1 MKQHGGNRPCTRGDG
16 SADGRR
22 EMRSA
27 SSSSKARERWSCVPR
42 RAVVVVAVGASFMV
56 APAARA
62 DCSLVGP
69 SCVIATVE
77 EVVDPATEITD
88 PILEEVTEVT
98 DPVEETVGGLVDNV
112 VEETVGPII
121 DEVEE
126 TVGPIIDEVGAP
138 VPDPSVE
145 VIEPSSPGVPSVD
158 PPTERVD
165 VGRSGFVEPT
175 VPVPALV
182 GSPFVP
188 NLELSSTDEARNGPT
203 PPAERS
209 GLSLEDVVK
218 GLTFPLALALI
229 VGAFLLAQDR
239 IDRRDPRLALAP
251 LGPDILPFT

>member
-1 MKQHGGNRPCTRGDG
+1 
-16 SADGRR
+16 
-22 EMRSA
+22 
-27 SSSSKARERWSCVPR
+27 
-42 RAVVVVAVGASFMV
+42 MV
-56 APAARA
+56 MAPAARA
-62 DCSLVGP
+62 DCLVTGP
-69 SCVIATVE
+69 SCVIETVE
-77 EVVDPATEITD
+77 EVVDPATEVTD
-88 PILEEVTEVT
+88 PVLEEVTEVT
-98 DPVEETVGGLVDNV
+98 DPVVGTVGGLVENV
-112 VEETVGPII
+112 
-121 DEVEE
+121 VEE

-138 VPDPSVE
+138 VPGPSVE
-145 VIEPSSPGVPSVD
+145 VTEDPSPGVPSVD
-158 PPTERVD
+158 PDDRRVD
-165 VGRSGFVEPT
+165 VGRGSFVEPT

-188 NLELSSTDEARNGPT
+188 NLELSSTDEARIGPT

>member
-1 MKQHGGNRPCTRGDG
+1 MKQHGGNRLCARGDG
-16 SADGRR
+16 SADGRW

-27 SSSSKARERWSCVPR
+27 SSSSKAEEGLSCAPKQ
-42 RAVVVVAVGASFMV
+42 AVVVLAAGAFFMV
-56 APAARA
+56 MAPAARA
-62 DCSLVGP
+62 DCLVTDP
-69 SCVIATVE
+69 SCVIETVE
-77 EVVDPATEITD
+77 EVIDPSTEVTD
-88 PILEEVTEVT
+88 PIPEEVTEVT
-98 DPVEETVGGLVDNV
+98 DPVVGTAGGLVENV
-112 VEETVGPII
+112 
-121 DEVEE
+121 VEE

-138 VPDPSVE
+138 VPGPSVE
-145 VIEPSSPGVPSVD
+145 VTEPPSPGVPSVD

-182 GSPFVP
+182 GNRFAP
-188 NLELSSTDEARNGPT
+188 NLELSSADEARIGPS

-229 VGAFLLAQDR
+229 VGAFLLAQHRMDR
-239 IDRRDPRLALAP
+239 NDPRLALAP

>member
-1 MKQHGGNRPCTRGDG
+1 
-16 SADGRR
+16 
-22 EMRSA
+22 MRSA
-27 SSSSKARERWSCVPR
+27 SSSSRAEEGLSCVPK
-42 RAVVVVAVGASFMV
+42 RAVVVLAVGAFFVVM

-62 DCSLVGP
+62 DCLATDP
-69 SCVIATVE
+69 SCGIETVQ
-77 EVVDPATEITD
+77 EVVDPATEVSD
-88 PILEEVTEVT
+88 PVLEEVTEVT
-98 DPVEETVGGLVDNV
+98 DPVVGSVGGAVENV
-112 VEETVGPII
+112 
-121 DEVEE
+121 VEE

-138 VPDPSVE
+138 VPGPSVE
-145 VIEPSSPGVPSVD
+145 IIEPASPGVSPVD

-165 VGRSGFVEPT
+165 VGRSSIVERTIPA
-175 VPVPALV
+175 PALV

-188 NLELSSTDEARNGPT
+188 NMPDLELSSTDEARMGPT

-251 LGPDILPFT
+251 LGPDVLPFT

>member
-1 MKQHGGNRPCTRGDG
+1 
-16 SADGRR
+16 
-22 EMRSA
+22 
-27 SSSSKARERWSCVPR
+27 
-42 RAVVVVAVGASFMV
+42 MV
-56 APAARA
+56 MAPAARA
-62 DCSLVGP
+62 DCTLAAP
-69 SCVIATVE
+69 SCVIDSVE
-77 EVVDPATEITD
+77 EIVDPPTEITV
-88 PILEEVTEVT
+88 PVQEEVTEVT
-98 DPVEETVGGLVDNV
+98 DPVVGTVGGLVDNV
-112 VEETVGPII
+112 
-121 DEVEE
+121 DE

-138 VPDPSVE
+138 VPGPSVE
-145 VIEPSSPGVPSVD
+145 IIEPASPGVSPAD

-165 VGRSGFVEPT
+165 VGRSSFVGRT
-175 VPVPALV
+175 VPVPALA

-188 NLELSSTDEARNGPT
+188 NLELSSADEARIGPT

>member
-1 MKQHGGNRPCTRGDG
+1 MK
-16 SADGRR
+16 
-22 EMRSA
+22 RSA
-27 SSSSKARERWSCVPR
+27 SSSSKARERWSCVPKP
-42 RAVVVVAVGASFMV
+42 AVVVVAVGASFMV
-56 APAARA
+56 MAPAARA
-62 DCSLVGP
+62 DCSLADP
-69 SCVIATVE
+69 SCVINTVE
-77 EVVDPATEITD
+77 EVVDPATEISD
-88 PILEEVTEVT
+88 PVPEEVTEVT
-98 DPVEETVGGLVDNV
+98 DPVVGTVGGLVDNV
-112 VEETVGPII
+112 DEAVDPII
-121 DEVEE
+121 DDVEE

-138 VPDPSVE
+138 VPGSSVE
-145 VIEPSSPGVPSVD
+145 IIEPPSPGVPPVN

-165 VGRSGFVEPT
+165 VGRSSFVGRT
-175 VPVPALV
+175 VPVPALA

-188 NLELSSTDEARNGPT
+188 NLELSSADEARIGPT

>member
-1 MKQHGGNRPCTRGDG
+1 
-16 SADGRR
+16 
-22 EMRSA
+22 MRSA
-27 SSSSKARERWSCVPR
+27 SSSSKAEERLSCVPR
-42 RAVVVVAVGASFMV
+42 RAVVVLAVGASFLVM

-62 DCSLVGP
+62 DCPVTDP
-69 SCVIATVE
+69 SCVIETVQ
-77 EVVDPATEITD
+77 EVVDPATEVTD
-88 PILEEVTEVT
+88 PVLEEVTEVT
-98 DPVEETVGGLVDNV
+98 DPAVGTVGGLVENG
-112 VEETVGPII
+112 VE
-121 DEVEE
+121 D

-138 VPDPSVE
+138 VPGPSVG
-145 VIEPSSPGVPSVD
+145 VTEPPSPGVPSVD
-158 PPTERVD
+158 PDDGRAD
-165 VGRSGFVEPT
+165 VGRSSFVDRT
-175 VPVPALV
+175 VPAPALV
-182 GSPFVP
+182 GSPFVPNVP

>member
-1 MKQHGGNRPCTRGDG
+1 MK
-16 SADGRR
+16 
-22 EMRSA
+22 RSA

-42 RAVVVVAVGASFMV
+42 RAVVVLAVGASFMV
-56 APAARA
+56 MAPAARA
-62 DCSLVGP
+62 DCSLAAP
-69 SCVIATVE
+69 SCVIDTVE

-88 PILEEVTEVT
+88 PVLEEVTEVT
-98 DPVEETVGGLVDNV
+98 DPVVGTVGGLVDNV

-121 DEVEE
+121 DEV
-126 TVGPIIDEVGAP
+126 GAP
-138 VPDPSVE
+138 VPGPSVE
-145 VIEPSSPGVPSVD
+145 IIEPPSPGVPSVD

-165 VGRSGFVEPT
+165 VGRSSFVGRT

-188 NLELSSTDEARNGPT
+188 NLELSSTDEARIGPT

>member
-1 MKQHGGNRPCTRGDG
+1 MK
-16 SADGRR
+16 
-22 EMRSA
+22 RSVY
-27 SSSSKARERWSCVPR
+27 SSSKARERWSCVPW
-42 RAVVVVAVGASFMV
+42 RAVVVLAVGASFMV
-56 APAARA
+56 MAPAARA
-62 DCSLVGP
+62 DCSLAAP
-69 SCVIATVE
+69 SCVIDTVE
-77 EVVDPATEITD
+77 EVVDPATEIGD
-88 PILEEVTEVT
+88 PVPEEVTEVT
-98 DPVEETVGGLVDNV
+98 DPVVGTVGGLVDNV
-112 VEETVGPII
+112 DEAVGPII

-126 TVGPIIDEVGAP
+126 TVGPIIDEVEET
-138 VPDPSVE
+138 VPGSSVE
-145 VIEPSSPGVPSVD
+145 IIEPPSPGVPPVD

-165 VGRSGFVEPT
+165 VGRSSFVGPT
-175 VPVPALV
+175 VPVPALA

-188 NLELSSTDEARNGPT
+188 NLELSSADEARIGAT

>member
-42 RAVVVVAVGASFMV
+42 RAVVVVAVGASFMM

-62 DCSLVGP
+62 DCSLAGP
-69 SCVIATVE
+69 SCVIDTVE

-98 DPVEETVGGLVDNV
+98 DPVEGTVGGVVDNV
-112 VEETVGPII
+112 VEETVGPI
-121 DEVEE
+121 V
-126 TVGPIIDEVGAP
+126 DEVGAP

-145 VIEPSSPGVPSVD
+145 VIEPPSPGVPSAH

-165 VGRSGFVEPT
+165 VGRNGFVGPT

-182 GSPFVP
+182 GRPFVP
-188 NLELSSTDEARNGPT
+188 NLDLSSADQARIGPS
-203 PPAERS
+203 PPAEPS

-251 LGPDILPFT
+251 LGPDVLPFT

>member
-1 MKQHGGNRPCTRGDG
+1 MKQP
-16 SADGRR
+16 AP
-22 EMRSA
+22 
-27 SSSSKARERWSCVPR
+27 SSSKARERWSRVPR

-56 APAARA
+56 MAPAARA
-62 DCSLVGP
+62 ECSLADP
-69 SCVIATVE
+69 SCAIDTVE

-88 PILEEVTEVT
+88 PVLEEVTEVT
-98 DPVEETVGGLVDNV
+98 DPVVGTVGGLVDNV
-112 VEETVGPII
+112 VDETVGP
-121 DEVEE
+121 V
-126 TVGPIIDEVGAP
+126 IDEVGATAP
-138 VPDPSVE
+138 GPSAE
-145 VIEPSSPGVPSVD
+145 IIEPPSPGDPSVD
-158 PPTERVD
+158 PPTGRVD
-165 VGRSGFVEPT
+165 VGRSSFAGRR
-175 VPVPALV
+175 VPVPALA

-188 NLELSSTDEARNGPT
+188 NLELSSTGEARIGPT

>member
-42 RAVVVVAVGASFMV
+42 RAVVVVAVGASFMM

-98 DPVEETVGGLVDNV
+98 DPVEGTVGGLVENV
-112 VEETVGPII
+112 VE
-121 DEVEE
+121 D

-138 VPDPSVE
+138 VPGPSVE
-145 VIEPSSPGVPSVD
+145 VIEPPSPGVPSVD

-188 NLELSSTDEARNGPT
+188 NLELSSTDEARNRPT

>member
-1 MKQHGGNRPCTRGDG
+1 
-16 SADGRR
+16 
-22 EMRSA
+22 
-27 SSSSKARERWSCVPR
+27 
-42 RAVVVVAVGASFMV
+42 
-56 APAARA
+56 
-62 DCSLVGP
+62 
-69 SCVIATVE
+69 VINTVE
-77 EVVDPATEITD
+77 EVVDPATEISD
-88 PILEEVTEVT
+88 PVPEEVTEVT
-98 DPVEETVGGLVDNV
+98 DPVVGTVGGLVDNV
-112 VEETVGPII
+112 DEAVDPII
-121 DEVEE
+121 DDVEE

-138 VPDPSVE
+138 VPGSSVE
-145 VIEPSSPGVPSVD
+145 IIEPPSPGVPPVN

-165 VGRSGFVEPT
+165 VGLSSFVGRT
-175 VPVPALV
+175 VPVPALA

-188 NLELSSTDEARNGPT
+188 NLELSSADEARIGPT

>member
-1 MKQHGGNRPCTRGDG
+1 
-16 SADGRR
+16 
-22 EMRSA
+22 
-27 SSSSKARERWSCVPR
+27 
-42 RAVVVVAVGASFMV
+42 
-56 APAARA
+56 
-62 DCSLVGP
+62 
-69 SCVIATVE
+69 VIDSVE
-77 EVVDPATEITD
+77 EIVDPPTEITD
-88 PILEEVTEVT
+88 PVQEEVTEVT
-98 DPVEETVGGLVDNV
+98 DPVVGTVGGLVDNV
-112 VEETVGPII
+112 
-121 DEVEE
+121 DE

-138 VPDPSVE
+138 VPGPSVE
-145 VIEPSSPGVPSVD
+145 IIEPASPGVSPVD

-165 VGRSGFVEPT
+165 VGRSSFVGRT
-175 VPVPALV
+175 VPIPALA

-188 NLELSSTDEARNGPT
+188 NLELSSADEARIGPT

>member
-1 MKQHGGNRPCTRGDG
+1 
-16 SADGRR
+16 
-22 EMRSA
+22 MRSA
-27 SSSSKARERWSCVPR
+27 SSSSKAEEGLSCVPK
-42 RAVVVVAVGASFMV
+42 RAVVVLAVGAFFMV
-56 APAARA
+56 MAPAARA
-62 DCSLVGP
+62 DCLVTGP
-69 SCVIATVE
+69 PCVIETVE
-77 EVVDPATEITD
+77 EVVDPATEVTD
-88 PILEEVTEVT
+88 PVLEEVTEVT
-98 DPVEETVGGLVDNV
+98 DPVVGTVGGLVENV
-112 VEETVGPII
+112 
-121 DEVEE
+121 VEE

-138 VPDPSVE
+138 VPGPSVE
-145 VIEPSSPGVPSVD
+145 VIEPPSPGVPSVD

>member
-42 RAVVVVAVGASFMV
+42 RAVVVVAVGASFMM

-62 DCSLVGP
+62 DCSLAGP
-69 SCVIATVE
+69 SCVIDTVE

-98 DPVEETVGGLVDNV
+98 DPVEGTVGGLVDNV

-121 DEVEE
+121 DEV
-126 TVGPIIDEVGAP
+126 GAP
-138 VPDPSVE
+138 VPGPSVE
-145 VIEPSSPGVPSVD
+145 VIEPPSPGVPSVD

-239 IDRRDPRLALAP
+239 IDRRDPKLALAP

>member
-1 MKQHGGNRPCTRGDG
+1 
-16 SADGRR
+16 
-22 EMRSA
+22 
-27 SSSSKARERWSCVPR
+27 
-42 RAVVVVAVGASFMV
+42 MV
-56 APAARA
+56 MAPAARA
-62 DCSLVGP
+62 DCSLADP
-69 SCVIATVE
+69 SCVINTVE
-77 EVVDPATEITD
+77 EVVDPATEISD
-88 PILEEVTEVT
+88 PVPEEVTEVT
-98 DPVEETVGGLVDNV
+98 DPVVGTVGGLVDNV
-112 VEETVGPII
+112 DEAVDPII
-121 DEVEE
+121 DDVEE

-138 VPDPSVE
+138 VPGSSVE
-145 VIEPSSPGVPSVD
+145 IIEPPSPGVPPVN

-165 VGRSGFVEPT
+165 VGRSSFVGRT
-175 VPVPALV
+175 VPVPALA

-188 NLELSSTDEARNGPT
+188 NLELSSADEARIGPT

>member
-1 MKQHGGNRPCTRGDG
+1 
-16 SADGRR
+16 
-22 EMRSA
+22 MRSA
-27 SSSSKARERWSCVPR
+27 SSSSKAEEGLSCVPK
-42 RAVVVVAVGASFMV
+42 RAVVVLAVGAFFMV
-56 APAARA
+56 MAPAARA
-62 DCSLVGP
+62 DCSLAGP

-126 TVGPIIDEVGAP
+126 TVGPIIDEVEETVGPIIDEVGAP
-138 VPDPSVE
+138 VPGPSVE
-145 VIEPSSPGVPSVD
+145 VIEPPSPGVPSVD

-188 NLELSSTDEARNGPT
+188 NLELSSTDEARIGPT